1 MKEIFV
7 IKSVEGKP
15 PEITPKKKLQ
25 SNPKQYRTLKHLS
38 ISTAENCRTKFSD
51 LNVAE

>member
-25 SNPKQYRTLKHLS
+25 SNPKQYRTLKHEPFLYLLLKTVGQS
-38 ISTAENCRTKFSD
+38 LVI
-51 LNVAE
+51 